1 MRGLITLFVLM
12 CASHALATPGS
23 VSLERATL
31 RQLGNLSPGQSL
43 SVAAF
48 PAGPGL
54 VSAYEFRRIEIY
66 APGARVFVIDGS
78 GQHEIARSP
87 RVHLLGYSRDGLS
100 RIALSFDPDLSTPPQ
115 ATGSGPAGGFV
126 VQAARKGDAWQLEAL
141 SPEAA
146 LPRGVKP
153 ETAGLDDAIAL
164 ASTPAAAFDHLLP
177 DTPGPQGSLRYARI
191 AVDTDVS
198 FHHLPSLIMRRTA
211 WHCSSVKLSMAT
223 ANAPHV

>member
-126 VQAARKGDAWQLEAL
+126 VQDGNVQWISRCL
-141 SPEAA
+141 
-146 LPRGVKP
+146 
-153 ETAGLDDAIAL
+153 GLWCHGRL
-164 ASTPAAAFDHLLP
+164 
-177 DTPGPQGSLRYARI
+177 GPLRVGRSL
-191 AVDTDVS
+191 
-198 FHHLPSLIMRRTA
+198 
-211 WHCSSVKLSMAT
+211 
-223 ANAPHV
+223 